1 MSEIFVKKKSQHKRL
16 VSQAPLH
23 GTSPLP
29 FSTENLVHKEKRGNS
44 WNKKNI
50 VCQIKSDLIKSN
62 IPHVPHVPPAHFI

>member
-1 MSEIFVKKKSQHKRL
+1 MSETFVKKKSQHKRL

-23 GTSPLP
+23 GTSSP

>member
-23 GTSPLP
+23 GTFPPPP

-62 IPHVPHVPPAHFI
+62 IPHVPPAHFI

>member
-1 MSEIFVKKKSQHKRL
+1 MSETFVKKNSKRKRL

-29 FSTENLVHKEKRGNS
+29 FSTANLVHKEKRGNS

-62 IPHVPHVPPAHFI
+62 IPNVPQAHFIC

>member
-1 MSEIFVKKKSQHKRL
+1 MYKQDGVVFYMSETFAKKKSKRKRL

-44 WNKKNI
+44 WNKKHCLSN
-50 VCQIKSDLIKSN
+50 QI
-62 IPHVPHVPPAHFI
+62 